1 MGPPANPN
9 TPMQLPCTDMAMG
22 TAVGTSGDLG
32 HNCTHSPRLG
42 RPILSPWQQKDRTPG
57 VSRFNVKQLATP
69 EYHGDKDGI
78 VELTVSFLGN
88 CGYNMIST

>member
-1 MGPPANPN
+1 MSA
-9 TPMQLPCTDMAMG
+9 
-22 TAVGTSGDLG
+22 AVGALGDLG
-32 HNCTHSPRLG
+32 HDCTHSPCLG
-42 RPILSPWQQKDRTPG
+42 GPILSRWQQKDWTPG

-69 EYHGDKDGI
+69 EYHGEKDGI